1 MPLTAKHM
9 RPAQDSSFG
18 ILFALNYKR
27 ERGMEAKLA
36 GVKAYPHSASNGR
49 TEHVERKQGNT

>member
-1 MPLTAKHM
+1 M
-9 RPAQDSSFG
+9 RLVHDSSFG

-49 TEHVERKQGNT
+49 TEHVERRQGNT